1 VSAHEQSFVHIASV
15 RLLLVVWVALI
26 FGTWLTVSAS
36 NVDLG
41 FLNIWIGLA
50 IATGKAVLVTL
61 YYMHL
66 RWDKPFNAFVFLSA
80 FFFLFL
86 FIGFAMMD
94 TAQYQI
100 DLIPGYSPGMAGHG
114 RLIGTHRSSQFSIL
128 NFELRPGFPEDAV
141 GDVKLRIKN

>member
-1 VSAHEQSFVHIASV
+1 MSENEQSFVHIASV

-26 FGTWLTVSAS
+26 FGTWLTVSVS

-41 FLNIWIGLA
+41 FLNIWVGLA

-94 TAQYQI
+94 TAQYQA
-100 DLIPGYSPGMAGHG
+100 DLIPGYSPGM
-114 RLIGTHRSSQFSIL
+114 
-128 NFELRPGFPEDAV
+128 
-141 GDVKLRIKN
+141 GD

>member
-1 VSAHEQSFVHIASV
+1 MSAHQQSFVHIASV

-100 DLIPGYSPGMAGHG
+100 DLTPGYSPG
-114 RLIGTHRSSQFSIL
+114 IG
-128 NFELRPGFPEDAV
+128 G
-141 GDVKLRIKN
+141 